1 MANYLLTGASGFI
14 ASNVAEMLLE
24 AGHSVF
30 GLDNNN
36 DYYDPILK
44 FYRLDKLKKMSKF
57 SFVEGDIENL
67 DLLEKIFSENKF
79 DAVLNLAAR
88 AGVRY
93 SLENPHIYMSTNAQG
108 MLNILEMMRKFE
120 VKKLVL
126 ASTSSAYAG
135 AEMPFVE
142 DLPVNLPISPY
153 AASKRAAEL
162 MAYTYH
168 NLFDIDT
175 SIVRYFTVYGP
186 AGRPDMAYFR
196 FIKWIEEGTPI
207 LIYGDGSQGRDFTF
221 VSDIARGTVL
231 ALNKVGYEII
241 NLGGSNPVSLN
252 KMIEIIEDLLG
263 KKAIRNEQEFQATDM
278 PNTWAENSKAK
289 RILGW
294 EAKVKLED
302 GLSECV
308 KWYKDNKNLV
318 GKIKSGLSK

>member
-1 MANYLLTGASGFI
+1 MANYFLTGASGFI
-14 ASNVAEMLLE
+14 ASNVAEMLLD

-44 FYRLDKLKKMSKF
+44 LYRLDKLKNMYGF
-57 SFVEGDIENL
+57 SFTQGDIEDL

-93 SLENPHIYMSTNAQG
+93 SLENPHIYMSTNAHG

-135 AEMPFVE
+135 AQMPFVE

-196 FIKWIEEGTPI
+196 FIKWIDEGIPI
-207 LIYGDGSQGRDFTF
+207 LIYGDGTQGRDFTF

-231 ALNKVGYEII
+231 ALNKIGYEII

-263 KKAIRNEQEFQATDM
+263 KKAIRDEHPFQATDM

-294 EAKVKLED
+294 SAEIKLED
-302 GLSECV
+302 GLAECV
-308 KWYKDNKNLV
+308 KWYKNNKDLT
-318 GKIKSGLSK
+318 GKIKSGLKK

>member
-14 ASNVAEMLLE
+14 ASNVAEMLLDSR
-24 AGHSVF
+24 HSVF

-44 FYRLDKLKKMSKF
+44 YYRLDKLKKMSKF

-67 DLLEKIFSENKF
+67 DLLEKIFSDNKF

-196 FIKWIEEGTPI
+196 FIKWIDEGTPI

-221 VSDIARGTVL
+221 VSDIACGTVL

-252 KMIEIIEDLLG
+252 KMIEIIENLLG
-263 KKAIRNEQEFQATDM
+263 KKAIRNEQKFQATDM

-289 RILGW
+289 RILDW

-308 KWYKDNKNLV
+308 KWYKNNKNLV